1 MPIERNHSATIATIP
16 SPTLYRRIQN
26 IYQPLQRTI
35 FFFCANA
42 AVEMAV
48 VVLDDF
54 LLREVDNFS
63 MPASSSVT
71 DDVSTSAAA
80 ENVFFCSANA
90 VVEMT
95 AVVDFFLRD
104 APVVNFLLP
113 ASASVTDAVLFALV
127 VLCVGGT
134 ASPFPL
140 GRLIILDSGI
150 VGGCG

>member
-1 MPIERNHSATIATIP
+1 M
-16 SPTLYRRIQN
+16 
-26 IYQPLQRTI
+26 
-35 FFFCANA
+35 
-42 AVEMAV
+42 
-48 VVLDDF
+48 VLDIF
-54 LLREVDNFS
+54 LLREVDNFL

-71 DDVSTSAAA
+71 DDVSALAAA

-90 VVEMT
+90 AVEMT
-95 AVVDFFLRD
+95 TVVDFFLCD

-113 ASASVTDAVLFALV
+113 AAASVTDAVLFALI

-140 GRLIILDSGI
+140 GRLIILDNVI

>member
-1 MPIERNHSATIATIP
+1 LPHSKYLLAAAE
-16 SPTLYRRIQN
+16 N
-26 IYQPLQRTI
+26 I

-42 AVEMAV
+42 AVEMVV
-48 VVLDDF
+48 VVLDNFLLCEVDDF
-54 LLREVDNFS
+54 L

-71 DDVSTSAAA
+71 GDVSASAGA
-80 ENVFFCSANA
+80 ENIFFCSANA
-90 VVEMT
+90 AVEMT

-127 VLCVGGT
+127 VLYVGDT
-134 ASPFPL
+134 ASPLPL
-140 GRLIILDSGI
+140 GRLIILNSSI